1 MKLTKY
7 LHRVYLVSLN
17 CLLTFAA
24 SVENSTVEP
33 TTARA
38 ERSLR
43 SGLAFVDAN
52 SIDRDDPAASLDGV
66 YSECLLNLSFPCLQ
80 KKIIVF
86 LDRLGRKKQVS
97 LIGDF
102 LTVVRTGPV
111 SATVSEET
119 TARRDESSLRSVID
133 GQVDRFFETHVLR
146 VRVPSFLDDPGT
158 ENTVVDIDFG
168 TGASTSEGRGKKG
181 GKMKGM
187 KKMMMMMGMMMCMKM
202 AMMGPLMMGLIGL
215 KAVKALI
222 LSAVS
227 LTISKILLLKKL
239 KGGGGG
245 GGGGGGWKEAG
256 GDSSG
261 QGWDRSIE
269 SSYAHKTAFS
279 AYAPI
284 ES

>member
-1 MKLTKY
+1 MIPSSSRTPPETTMKLTKY

-38 ERSLR
+38 ERSLG

-168 TGASTSEGRGKKG
+168 TGASTSEGEFIFLCITFFLRSFHQITVIIKN
-181 GKMKGM
+181 
-187 KKMMMMMGMMMCMKM
+187 
-202 AMMGPLMMGLIGL
+202 PEGLEDGFYRLNVI
-215 KAVKALI
+215 
-222 LSAVS
+222 
-227 LTISKILLLKKL
+227 
-239 KGGGGG
+239 
-245 GGGGGGWKEAG
+245 
-256 GDSSG
+256 
-261 QGWDRSIE
+261 
-269 SSYAHKTAFS
+269 
-279 AYAPI
+279 
-284 ES
+284 